1 MKLTINEVQA
11 LDDLC
16 DGHDGED
23 LTSPYG
29 SQNEPECIGPA
40 GWNMQQR
47 GALIAS
53 LIKKGLAQHNEGEE
67 YSLGCDIITI
77 TKKGLQVLRF
87 VKIFGLEIAS
97 FDKLNQP
104 TN

>member
-1 MKLTINEVQA
+1 MKLTFNEVQA
-11 LDDLC
+11 LNDLC

-23 LTSPYG
+23 FTSPYG

-53 LIKKGLAQHNEGEE
+53 LIKKGLAQHNDGKE

-77 TKKGLQVLRF
+77 TNE
-87 VKIFGLEIAS
+87 GLEIIG
-97 FDKLNQP
+97 Q
-104 TN
+104 TNR